1 MSGPVSA
8 TIAYLLDLG
17 VVCEKPDLWQHPAGD
32 LHLRWSCKDAARAAW
47 AWVEK
52 LLRAKRLER
61 ISSQEGCFSLRQG
74 VDFTVPRQLA
84 RRRHVRADTLTGLQA
99 VWQGALVSASKPGF
113 CTRCRCALSLEHVL
127 WQCPFI
133 AEAFHDDMQEA
144 RQEFP
149 WPSLWLRGLVPLQ
162 AVRHPVPSRAVLVCV
177 QREFS
182 PLGGQFKGRV
192 WFLLRMGLQGRVAVT
207 PGSACHAGPLVP
219 TLWTLQAPGVWAV

>member
-1 MSGPVSA
+1 MKNLICGSTLQAIYICDGLAKMWPE
-8 TIAYLLDLG
+8 LLGHGLTSF
-17 VVCEKPDLWQHPAGD
+17 C
-32 LHLRWSCKDAARAAW
+32 
-47 AWVEK
+47 
-52 LLRAKRLER
+52 RAKRLER

-84 RRRHVRADTLTGLQA
+84 RRRHVRTDTLTGLQA
-99 VWQGALVSASKPGF
+99 IWQGALVSASKPGF

-133 AEAFHDDMQEA
+133 AEAFHDDMQEVRKRVSVA
-144 RQEFP
+144 FP
-149 WPSLWLRGLVPLQ
+149 LATRTGAFCKQCGTLCLPRT
-162 AVRHPVPSRAVLVCV
+162 VLVYV

-182 PLGGQFKGRV
+182 PLGGPFKGRV

-219 TLWTLQAPGVWAV
+219 TLWALQAPGVWAV